1 VTFLLSNNNS
11 KRLLLFSKKIITTLY
26 INQTKTAAIMDY
38 VLSTG
43 MAKMPKIPDKNNSRL
58 FLITH
63 LEKRFQTGNL
73 ILP

>member
-1 VTFLLSNNNS
+1 
-11 KRLLLFSKKIITTLY
+11 
-26 INQTKTAAIMDY
+26 MDY

-43 MAKMPKIPDKNNSRL
+43 MVKMPKIPDKSNSQL

>member
-1 VTFLLSNNNS
+1 
-11 KRLLLFSKKIITTLY
+11 
-26 INQTKTAAIMDY
+26 MDY

-63 LEKRFQTGNL
+63 LEKRFETGNL